1 MKNRCRAGSMVM
13 GLRRNCRADASFLGH
28 SVQVDWTTLGPIL
41 IHQCSV
47 EYQAFCAAFKQ
58 ISLLKRKK
66 LTTSQ
71 PGHQILNEHLH

>member
-1 MKNRCRAGSMVM
+1 MD
-13 GLRRNCRADASFLGH
+13 LRRNSRADASFLGH

-58 ISLLKRKK
+58 MSLLKRKK
-66 LTTSQ
+66 KLTTNK
-71 PGHQILNEHLH
+71 PGHQLLNEGLL

>member
-1 MKNRCRAGSMVM
+1 M
-13 GLRRNCRADASFLGH
+13 GLRRNSRADASFLGH

-58 ISLLKRKK
+58 MSLLKRKK
-66 LTTSQ
+66 
-71 PGHQILNEHLH
+71 N